1 VIQGDIRDGL
11 DEQVVGALGGVQP
24 DLVIQRMRRG
34 LDVANFTEE
43 EFLGLL
49 EKWYKSARVLAL
61 IQVPI
66 KHNRAVQNWVEK
78 LRAESGNTLEIVFSQ
93 GTHNS
98 AIIQRHSAL
107 LIRKIIPTPTAT

>member
-11 DEQVVGALGGVQP
+11 DEQVVGALGGAQP

-34 LDVANFTEE
+34 LDVANFTER
-43 EFLGLL
+43 EFMELI

-66 KHNRAVQNWVEK
+66 KHNSVVQSWVEK
-78 LRAESGNTLEIVFSQ
+78 MRTENANTLEIVFSQ